1 VSAPRILVVDDEPGV
16 REGCRKI
23 LAAEGYD
30 VTVAEDG
37 RAGLE
42 KFEAGGPFEVL
53 LVDLMMPR
61 MSGLEL
67 MRAVRERDPDVV
79 PLIITAHATIDTAV
93 EGTRQGAWSYIPKP
107 FTADEL
113 LLAIKNGLERRA
125 LALEARRLRAE
136 RERRMLELASERSRS
151 TAIITA
157 MPDGVLVINAERL
170 VVLRNAAA
178 ARIMPECASREP
190 PFPMVEL
197 ASPDVREIV
206 SVVLGAPGGFMIL
219 TREIRLGDQV
229 FMVNASPILEPDG
242 TTSGVVAVFSDI
254 TGIKKL
260 ETAKSMFV
268 SMVAHEVKNP
278 LAAAEGWLNL
288 VLTGAAKVDRDEERR
303 MLERAMV
310 RMRNLRAMVNELLSL
325 TAIETGRFQLH
336 RIQQDTAVVA
346 AEVVAAL
353 REKAA
358 EKHVTLTVEGG
369 ASGAAGAAGGTAT
382 TVLADHDAL
391 GIIVANL
398 VDNAIKY
405 TPDGGAVAVS
415 TGRDGMY
422 ATIAVRDT
430 GIGLSV
436 EDRDR
441 VFEEFYRVRSEQ
453 THGITGTGLGLS
465 LVKRLVEQ
473 HQGSIAVDSEPGKG
487 STFTVRLPAEG

>member
-1 VSAPRILVVDDEPGV
+1 
-16 REGCRKI
+16 
-23 LAAEGYD
+23 
-30 VTVAEDG
+30 
-37 RAGLE
+37 
-42 KFEAGGPFEVL
+42 
-53 LVDLMMPR
+53 
-61 MSGLEL
+61 
-67 MRAVRERDPDVV
+67 
-79 PLIITAHATIDTAV
+79 
-93 EGTRQGAWSYIPKP
+93 
-107 FTADEL
+107 
-113 LLAIKNGLERRA
+113 
-125 LALEARRLRAE
+125 
-136 RERRMLELASERSRS
+136 
-151 TAIITA
+151 
-157 MPDGVLVINAERL
+157 
-170 VVLRNAAA
+170 
-178 ARIMPECASREP
+178 MPECASREP
-190 PFPMVEL
+190 PFPLVAL

-206 SVVLGAPGGFMIL
+206 SVVLNAPGGFMIL
-219 TREIRLGDQV
+219 TREIRLGEQV

-242 TTSGVVAVFSDI
+242 STSGVVAVFSDI

-369 ASGAAGAAGGTAT
+369 ASDAAGAAGGT
-382 TVLADHDAL
+382 
-391 GIIVANL
+391 VANL

-473 HQGSIAVDSEPGKG
+473 HQGSIVVDSEPGKG